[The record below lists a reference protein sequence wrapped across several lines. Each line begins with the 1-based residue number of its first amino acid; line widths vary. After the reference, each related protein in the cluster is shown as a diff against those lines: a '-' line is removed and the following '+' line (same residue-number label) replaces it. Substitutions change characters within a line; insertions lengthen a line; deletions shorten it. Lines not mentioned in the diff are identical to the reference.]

1 MELSEKGCMPC
12 EGGVP
17 ALAPDRIGELLREVP
32 GWRVSEDH
40 STLSKE
46 FRFSHF
52 VGTMV
57 FVNQMAALA
66 EDEGHHPDF
75 CVHYNRLNIQLT
87 THAIHGLSEN
97 DFIMAARLNK
107 LAFSRK

>member
-1 MELSEKGCMPC
+1 MQLSEKQCVPC

-17 ALAPDRIGELLREVP
+17 PLGSEQVGEFLREVP
-32 GWRVSEDH
+32 GWQVSEDH
-40 STLSKE
+40 GTLSKE

-52 VGTMV
+52 AETMR
-57 FVNQMAALA
+57 FVNQMADLA
-66 EDEGHHPDF
+66 EEQGHHPDF
-75 CVHYNRLNIQLT
+75 CVHYDRLDVQLS
-87 THAIHGLSEN
+87 THAIRGLSEN